1 MLNDDNI
8 SAVFFSKMKTYEGN
22 LTNTYALKW
31 MNERIMKHN
40 KVNWKLEMHTLY
52 SRSTPLTTM
61 AVENSIKFRTNGG
74 GGVRVEIFKK

>member
-1 MLNDDNI
+1 
-8 SAVFFSKMKTYEGN
+8 
-22 LTNTYALKW
+22 